1 MLPDIINGWWI
12 ILVPF
17 IAACGRYRRKPPHQG
32 QLGTSDGGGGGGG
45 DIVRQAQE
53 SEAPRLTGAP
63 VISAAPSLLF
73 FGSPALPML
82 QDSLHLLQIIDPD
95 SHFATEI

>member
-1 MLPDIINGWWI
+1 MLADLINGWWI
-12 ILVPF
+12 ILVSF
-17 IAACGRYRRKPPHQG
+17 IAACGRCRRKRPHQG
-32 QLGTSDGGGGGGG
+32 QLGTSDGGGG

-95 SHFATEI
+95 SYFTTET